1 MFELFQD
8 YMNKYIDEDEL
19 VVKLPL
25 CQEYNEASPEI
36 KKKLDVFIDMIDV
49 AASYEAVVDI
59 ITSDYLYNLGIEP
72 DIFKVLELATRIRGG
87 IVPELNPE
95 ELAAFIDLSIE
106 HNDDERVMRLACN
119 YNYLL
124 VDKTKIEDY
133 FIGKRDIRYIIELGC
148 NMLIGIHYDRIID
161 ALVRYGKVEE
171 LKFFCENISDKRI
184 NLQKVI
190 ERIKELS
197 N

>member
-59 ITSDYLYNLGIEP
+59 ITSDYLYDLGIEP

-184 NLQKVI
+184 NFQKVI